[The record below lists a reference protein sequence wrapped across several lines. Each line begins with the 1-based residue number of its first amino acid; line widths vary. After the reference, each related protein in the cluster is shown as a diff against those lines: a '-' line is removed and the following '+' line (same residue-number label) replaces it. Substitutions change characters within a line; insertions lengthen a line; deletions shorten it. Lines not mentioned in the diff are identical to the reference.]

1 MNEIIRFNNVSKV
14 YKLNSRHKYTLKNLL
29 RDIIS
34 KKTNSKKARVLEDI
48 NFSINEGERVAFLGK
63 NGSGKS
69 TILKMITE
77 VTYPT
82 EGKVSVNGKVNAL
95 LELNSGFEIDF
106 TGRENIY
113 LKGILLGL
121 KKEEIKAIENDIVE
135 FADIGEYIDYPISTY
150 STGMKSRLGFSI
162 AIHIDP
168 EILVVDEAL
177 SVGDEEFKY
186 KCLDKITE
194 ITSRENLTLV
204 FVTHSAEM
212 AIQFCSRGIV
222 LEKGKIIYDGEIKSA
237 VDKYKSTIKR
247 KTNGKK

>member
-1 MNEIIRFNNVSKV
+1 MEVVVRFSNVDKV
-14 YKLNSRHKYTLKNLL
+14 YKLDRKRNYKLKNILINL
-29 RDIIS
+29 IQ
-34 KKTNSKKARVLEDI
+34 KKEKRKNVKVLENI

-82 EGKVSVNGKVNAL
+82 SGTVTVKRKVNAL

-113 LKGILLGL
+113 LKGMLLGL
-121 KKEEIKAIENDIVE
+121 SKSEIKKIENDIVE

-150 STGMKSRLGFSI
+150 STGMKSRLGFAI
-162 AIHIDP
+162 AIHVEP

-186 KCLDKITE
+186 KCLDKIEE
-194 ITSRENLTLV
+194 ITSKEKLTLIL
-204 FVTHSAEM
+204 VTHSTDTAM
-212 AIQFCSRGIV
+212 QFCKRGIV
-222 LEKGKIIYDGEIKSA
+222 LEKGKILYDGVIKSA
-237 VDKYKSTIKR
+237 VSIYKKTIKR
-247 KTNGKK
+247 SKKDV

>member
-1 MNEIIRFNNVSKV
+1 MEVVVRFSNVDKV
-14 YKLNSRHKYTLKNLL
+14 YKLDRKRNYKLKNILINL
-29 RDIIS
+29 IR
-34 KKTNSKKARVLEDI
+34 KKESRKKVKVLENI

-82 EGKVSVNGKVNAL
+82 SGTVTVKRKVNAL

-113 LKGILLGL
+113 LKGMLLGL
-121 KKEEIKAIENDIVE
+121 SKSEIKKIENDIVE

-150 STGMKSRLGFSI
+150 STGMKSRLGFAI
-162 AIHIDP
+162 AIHVEP

-186 KCLDKITE
+186 KCLDKIEE
-194 ITSRENLTLV
+194 ITSKEKLTLIL
-204 FVTHSAEM
+204 VTHSTDTAM
-212 AIQFCSRGIV
+212 QFCKRGIV
-222 LEKGKIIYDGEIKSA
+222 LEKGKILYDGVIKSA
-237 VDKYKSTIKR
+237 VSIYKKTIKR
-247 KTNGKK
+247 SKKDV